1 MTVGRKIA
9 ATILPCLRPNEM
21 KRSRLAIAAFA
32 ALLAFVLAG
41 CGGQDDQALQSENAD
56 LRAMLANNQQQMA
69 AMQQQMAEL
78 NDKLTEMQ
86 HNNASPNDEAALK
99 QQIAALQ
106 KQVQAEN
113 SNAAAVPPGVVPNGA
128 PGAQPNGTPPPGDNG
143 NDTVAG
149 NPPPAPPGYPPT
161 IGASPAASPGA
172 NADEDDDNGDDTD
185 QQTASNPPPSAPAPI
200 PSGTS
205 WQSQIDPQLASA
217 ASSGDP
223 AAKPYSAGLIALK
236 GGMYQQA
243 LGKFNDLQHRY
254 PKSPLSEPAE
264 YFSANALYEMGKYE
278 QAILQFNDVTMRFPN
293 GKFASAS
300 LLREAQAFQKI
311 NDPIDA
317 RLTLQKLVNDHPDSP
332 EAAEAK
338 SMMQGMAN
346 G

>member
-1 MTVGRKIA
+1 MTVGRKTA
-9 ATILPCLRPNEM
+9 ATTLPSRRLSEM
-21 KRSRLAIAAFA
+21 KPSRLSTAAFA
-32 ALLAFVLAG
+32 VLLALVSAG
-41 CGGQDDQALQSENAD
+41 CAGQNDQALQSENAD

-86 HNNASPNDEAALK
+86 HNNASANDEATLK
-99 QQIAALQ
+99 EQIATLQ

-113 SNAAAVPPGVVPNGA
+113 SNAGSVPPGVVPNGA
-128 PGAQPNGTPPPGDNG
+128 PGAQANGTPSPGDNTG
-143 NDTVAG
+143 GG
-149 NPPPAPPGYPPT
+149 NPPPAPPGYPPAF
-161 IGASPAASPGA
+161 GASPAASPPA
-172 NADEDDDNGDDTD
+172 NSDEDDDNGDDSD
-185 QQTASNPPPSAPAPI
+185 QQTASNPPPPAPAPI
-200 PSGTS
+200 PSGTT
-205 WQSQIDPQLASA
+205 WQSQIDPQLADA
-217 ASSGDP
+217 ASSSDP

-254 PKSPLSEPAE
+254 PKSQLSEPAE